1 MLGALCPRHA
11 ARAGRGRQPIHIH
24 AGNRLETLAARLAQ
38 EMQGAPGDPLAPER
52 IVVPHPTLGRWLTL
66 ELAGQLGIAAHL
78 NVELPAQFAWAIMR
92 DAVPTLPLER
102 PFAPE
107 RLRWRIFHA
116 LAEAAGDAT
125 PAPGDQLGPGAD
137 AVRGYLA
144 DGDPRKRF
152 ELAERLAGVY
162 DRCLLYRPDWIR
174 AWEAGAAPHWQA
186 RLWQRLAA
194 GATAPRHWVAAID
207 AFAAALPGASPA
219 AWPGRVS
226 FFGIAALSPSYLDML
241 RHAARHMEIHLFLL
255 SPCREYWADIAPRRI
270 NRRRSAPEDPAEQHR
285 AEGNELLAAWGKL
298 ARDTQSLLAEQEL
311 AVGGPEETYD
321 EPPAETALGKVQG
334 DVLGLRLAAEG
345 AAAES
350 RPAGAD
356 ASIQMHVCH
365 SPTREAEALHDRLLA
380 LFDEQPD
387 IEPADVL
394 VLTPHIEEYAPAIES
409 VFAAEGV
416 IPFNVSRPR
425 SAATR
430 ATQAF
435 LDLLALPG
443 SRYGA
448 EVVLAPLESA
458 AVQARLG
465 IDAARLGDIRDWV
478 RDAGIRWG
486 VDAAHRRDEGLPA
499 THAHTWRFGLRRLLL
514 GYAMA
519 GDDVLF
525 NEVAP
530 SAIGFAGGVGSAED
544 YEALGRFVGYCEDAF
559 KLRCWMQESLPAA
572 EWVRKLREEVV
583 APFFADPEQS
593 PAAAA
598 RETASVERLI
608 DDLAEEWAVLVEPPP
623 GSAAPRASEQ
633 PAAVPSRQGEL
644 FAAASA
650 TALGRPPSLGEAPR
664 QAGSAAPLI
673 PFTVLR
679 DALQSAAAS
688 ASRPMARL
696 ADGVTVAALATG
708 QTFPAKVV
716 CAMGMNDGS
725 FPRSPTPLSF
735 DVMAQDEARRG
746 DRSVRDEDRL
756 AFLEALLAA
765 RRCFLVSYTGR
776 GLRDDA
782 AIPPS
787 VVVDELKGYLAARFP
802 DMAFETRHPVQPF
815 SPRYFGASSGAGR
828 DDAGL
833 FSYSTSMLAAA
844 RSLAD
849 SLDDGA
855 VASRFFV
862 PLSSPPAK
870 GAIDLRA
877 LTAYAAAP
885 AKSFLRDRLGLRLET
900 DDAALAEDEPFEL
913 DGLQRWQVRDRLFSL
928 GRQGLAPARR
938 AALVA
943 ASGALPQGAQGE
955 LTQEDAQV
963 AVDALGA
970 ALAPHEAAL
979 NAAPIAIDTQLEGYI
994 VTGTL
999 EGVDAATR
1007 TLVCYRIGSV
1017 RPKDRIEAWLK
1028 LLVWAAG
1035 ASAPALTAAQD
1046 DDGVDAAY
1054 WACCVGLGSKGVETL
1069 WLEAPPAAAA
1079 RCQLSAWLEVWRRGQ
1094 SELLPLAPN
1103 VSWEYAAVF
1112 AKKNV
1117 DASMARE
1124 AGLAAAVRE
1133 WDKSFFPDAYERL
1146 AFGSQGPFGERFAE
1160 LAETLFVPLVGAA
1173 RKGRT

>member
-1 MLGALCPRHA
+1 MAHC
-11 ARAGRGRQPIHIH
+11 ARATRGARREQDRGREPIHIH

-66 ELAGQLGIAAHL
+66 ELAGHLGIAAHL

-92 DAVPTLPLER
+92 AAVPTLPLER

-116 LAEAAGDAT
+116 LADAAGDH
-125 PAPGDQLGPGAD
+125 LGPGAE

-152 ELAERLAGVY
+152 EFAERLAGVY

-174 AWEAGAAPHWQA
+174 AWQAGAAPHWQA

-207 AFAAALPGASPA
+207 AFAAALGAGAPA
-219 AWPGRVS
+219 AWPARAS

-241 RHAARHMEIHLFLL
+241 RHAAKHMEIHLFLL
-255 SPCREYWADIAPRRI
+255 SPCSEYWADIAPRRI
-270 NRRRSAPEDPAEQHR
+270 NRRRSAPEDPAAQHR

-298 ARDTQSLLAEQEL
+298 ARDTQSLLVEREL

-334 DVLGLRLAAEG
+334 DVLALRLATEG
-345 AAAES
+345 AAAE
-350 RPAGAD
+350 PPLAGAD
-356 ASIQMHVCH
+356 ASIQIHVCH
-365 SPTREAEALHDRLLA
+365 SPVREAEALHDRLLA

-448 EVVLAPLESA
+448 EAVLAPLESA
-458 AVQARLG
+458 AVQAQLG

-486 VDAAHRRDEGLPA
+486 VDAAHRRDEGLPG

-544 YEALGRFVGYCEDAF
+544 YEALGRFVRYCEDAF
-559 KLRCWMQESLPAA
+559 KLRGWLQESLPAA
-572 EWVRKLREEVV
+572 EWARKLREEVV

-608 DDLAEEWAVLVEPPP
+608 DDLAEEWAVLVE
-623 GSAAPRASEQ
+623 R
-633 PAAVPSRQGEL
+633 PAASVAPSPSTERPAAAPSRQGEL

-650 TALGRPPSLGEAPR
+650 AASEPSLPGGEAPPR
-664 QAGSAAPLI
+664 VDSAAALI

-688 ASRPMARL
+688 ASRPTARL

-716 CAMGMNDGS
+716 CAMGVNDGS

-735 DVMAQDEARRG
+735 DVMAQEDARRG

-802 DMAFETRHPVQPF
+802 GVAFETRHPVQPF
-815 SPRYFGASSGAGR
+815 SPRYFGASPGAGR

-833 FSYSTSMLAAA
+833 FSYSASMLAAA

-849 SLDDGA
+849 SLDDGE

-862 PLSSPPAK
+862 PLPSPPAK
-870 GAIDLRA
+870 GAIDLGA

-913 DGLQRWQVRDRLFSL
+913 DVLQRWQVRDRLFSL

-955 LTQEDAQV
+955 LAQEDAQV

-979 NAAPIAIDTQLEGYI
+979 NAAPIAIDTRLDGYT
-994 VTGTL
+994 VTGAL

-1017 RPKDRIEAWLK
+1017 RPKDRVEAWLK
-1028 LLVWAAG
+1028 LLAWAAG
-1035 ASAPALTAAQD
+1035 ASAPAACW
-1046 DDGVDAAY
+1046 AY
-1054 WACCVGLGSKGVETL
+1054 CVGLGSKGVETL
-1069 WLEAPPAAAA
+1069 WLEAPPADAA
-1079 RCQLSAWLEVWRRGQ
+1079 RRQLSAWLDVWRRGQ

-1103 VSWEYAAVF
+1103 VSWEYAEVF
-1112 AKKNV
+1112 GKKNA
-1117 DASMARE
+1117 DASMGRE

-1133 WDKSFFPDAYERL
+1133 WDKGFFPDAYERL

-1160 LAETLFVPLVGAA
+1160 LAETLFAPLVGAV
-1173 RKGRT
+1173 RRQRT

>member
-11 ARAGRGRQPIHIH
+11 ARAGRGREPIHIH

-38 EMQGAPGDPLAPER
+38 EMQGAPGDPLSPER

-66 ELAGQLGIAAHL
+66 ELAGHLGIAAHL

-92 DAVPTLPLER
+92 AAVPTLPLER

-107 RLRWRIFHA
+107 RLRWRVFHA

-125 PAPGDQLGPGAD
+125 RSPGDHLGPGAE

-152 ELAERLAGVY
+152 EFAERLAGVY

-174 AWEAGAAPHWQA
+174 AWQAGATPHWQA

-207 AFAAALPGASPA
+207 AFAAALGAGAPA
-219 AWPGRVS
+219 AWPARVS

-241 RHAARHMEIHLFLL
+241 RHAAKHMEIHLFLL

-270 NRRRSAPEDPAEQHR
+270 NRRRSAPEDPAAQHR

-298 ARDTQSLLAEQEL
+298 ARDTQSLLVEQEL

-334 DVLGLRLAAEG
+334 DVLTLRLATEG
-345 AAAES
+345 AAAE
-350 RPAGAD
+350 PPLAGAD
-356 ASIQMHVCH
+356 ASIQIHVCH
-365 SPTREAEALHDRLLA
+365 SPAREAEALHDRLLA

-448 EVVLAPLESA
+448 EAVLAPLESA
-458 AVQARLG
+458 AVQAQLG

-486 VDAAHRRDEGLPA
+486 VDAAHRRDEGLPG

-519 GDDVLF
+519 GDDMLF

-530 SAIGFAGGVGSAED
+530 SAIGFAGGVGAAED
-544 YEALGRFVGYCEDAF
+544 YEALGRFVRYCEDAF
-559 KLRCWMQESLPAA
+559 KLRGWLQESLPAA
-572 EWVRKLREEVV
+572 EWARKLREEVV

-608 DDLAEEWAVLVEPPP
+608 DDLAEEWTPLGEPP
-623 GSAAPRASEQ
+623 AAAS
-633 PAAVPSRQGEL
+633 SRQGEL
-644 FAAASA
+644 FAAPP
-650 TALGRPPSLGEAPR
+650 ALGAAPPRAD
-664 QAGSAAPLI
+664 GSAPLI

-688 ASRPMARL
+688 ASRPTARL

-735 DVMAQDEARRG
+735 DVMAQEDARRG

-802 DMAFETRHPVQPF
+802 DVAFETRHPVQPF
-815 SPRYFGASSGAGR
+815 SPRYFGASPGAGR

-833 FSYSTSMLAAA
+833 FSYSASMLAAA

-849 SLDDGA
+849 SLDDGE

-862 PLSSPPAK
+862 PLPSPPAK

-979 NAAPIAIDTQLEGYI
+979 NAVPIAIDTRLDGYT
-994 VTGTL
+994 VTGAL
-999 EGVDAATR
+999 EGVDAASR

-1035 ASAPALTAAQD
+1035 ASAP
-1046 DDGVDAAY
+1046 DAH

-1069 WLEAPPAAAA
+1069 WLEAPPADAG
-1079 RCQLSAWLEVWRRGQ
+1079 RRQLSAWLDVWRRGQ
-1094 SELLPLAPN
+1094 SELLPLAPD
-1103 VSWEYAAVF
+1103 VSWVYAEAF
-1112 AKKNV
+1112 AKKNA
-1117 DASMARE
+1117 DASMARQ
-1124 AGLAAAVRE
+1124 AGLAAAVRK
-1133 WDKSFFPDAYERL
+1133 WDESFFPDAYERL
-1146 AFGSQGPFGERFAE
+1146 AFGSQGPFGEGFAE
-1160 LAETLFVPLVGAA
+1160 LAETLFVPLVGAVRGQ
-1173 RKGRT
+1173 RK